1 MVLDDADY
9 MAVKL
14 MFTDTWAYHAEV
26 TDCELQLIRA
36 NVRQQKTMPR
46 PIRKLICA
54 RMEPI

>member
-14 MFTDTWAYHAEV
+14 MFHGTNAYHAEV
-26 TDCELQLIRA
+26 TDDELELIRA

-46 PIRKLICA
+46 PIRKLICK
-54 RMEPI
+54 RMDAI